1 MTQRREKKHLS
12 ADLGLRN
19 LPTIREWIGYPLV
32 RVFNPTVFIA
42 DFTYASEE
50 GTVKDGIRILASF
63 VAT

>member
-1 MTQRREKKHLS
+1 MEENKTHPS

-32 RVFNPTVFIA
+32 RGFSPTVFIA

-50 GTVKDGIRILASF
+50 GTYKDVFRILASF